1 MRKARM
7 AMLLAAIASPVT
19 ATAKEPLDA
28 AGLRAIETKVPPQ
41 SWYPEGYYDV
51 RIPAE
56 GQVVDFPRDTLT
68 MDWGDG
74 QPPYYDVIDCNAE
87 YVSLDD
93 TDPLT
98 ARYGPVAL
106 EVARLRSEFER
117 MKYPLA
123 VYAAPLLAFEKA
135 KIDDAT
141 AAPDPMSEAE
151 MAASMAAESAA
162 MDASADTAVEA
173 GEDEAAAADAAAAA
187 ADAAAAAAEDG
198 VDEAAIPKDAYMI
211 LAEAVE
217 ANRQRLAPTLPKV
230 LADGGCGA
238 GEGSAVIV
246 KTLPPQG
253 EVLLINAFAFKVCT
267 RKKPDPWDRFACKWT
282 EIETGV
288 ERQLSGRYVYQVKW
302 PDGVVRKGT
311 RDIVPNY
318 DDETAATVTFK
329 KAGS

>member
-1 MRKARM
+1 MRM
-7 AMLLAAIASPVT
+7 AGMLMLLAAAASPVT

-28 AGLRAIETKVPPQ
+28 AGLKAIETKVPPQ
-41 SWYPEGYYDV
+41 SWYPDGYYDI
-51 RIPAE
+51 RIAAE
-56 GQVVDFPRDTLT
+56 GQVADFPRETLT

-87 YVSLDD
+87 YVSLDE

-106 EVARLRSEFER
+106 EVARLRAEFER

-123 VYAAPLLAFEKA
+123 VYAAPLLAFEQA
-135 KIDDAT
+135 KIEEAK
-141 AAPDPMSEAE
+141 AAPEPMSEAE
-151 MAASMAAESAA
+151 MGDAMAMEASAA
-162 MDASADTAVEA
+162 DAAVA
-173 GEDEAAAADAAAAA
+173 EAAADAAMTAEAADAAAAA
-187 ADAAAAAAEDG
+187 AAAA
-198 VDEAAIPKDAYMI
+198 DAGMDASESYNDPYFL
-211 LAEAVE
+211 LAKAVE
-217 ANRQRLAPTLPKV
+217 ANRERLAPKLPKV

-246 KTLPPQG
+246 KTVPPRG

-267 RKKPDPWDRFACKWT
+267 RKKPDPWDRFACKWN

-288 ERQLSGRYVYQVKW
+288 EKQLSGRYVYQVKW
-302 PDGVVRKGT
+302 PDGTVRKGT

-318 DDETAATVTFK
+318 DDDTAATVTFK
-329 KAGS
+329 KVGS

>member
-7 AMLLAAIASPVT
+7 VMLLAALASPVT
-19 ATAKEPLDA
+19 TAAKEPIDA
-28 AGLRAIETKVPPQ
+28 AGLKAIEAKVPPQ
-41 SWYPEGYYDV
+41 SWYPDGYYDI
-51 RIPAE
+51 RIAAE
-56 GQVVDFPRDTLT
+56 GQMADFPRDKLT

-74 QPPYYDVIDCNAE
+74 EPPYYDVIDCNAE
-87 YVSLDD
+87 YVRLDD

-98 ARYGPVAL
+98 ARYGGVAL
-106 EVARLRSEFER
+106 ETARLRAEFER

-123 VYAAPLLAFEKA
+123 VYAGPLLAFEKA
-135 KIDDAT
+135 KIEEAKNG
-141 AAPDPMSEAE
+141 PEPLSEAE
-151 MAASMAAESAA
+151 TAAAEEG
-162 MDASADTAVEA
+162 MA
-173 GEDEAAAADAAAAA
+173 GDAAAIEVADAAAAA
-187 ADAAAAAAEDG
+187 ADAAAAA
-198 VDEAAIPKDAYMI
+198 VDATAGDETYTDPYFA

-217 ANRQRLAPTLPKV
+217 ANRQRLAPKLPKV

-246 KTLPPQG
+246 KTSPPQG

-282 EIETGV
+282 EVETGV
-288 ERQLSGRYVYQVKW
+288 EKQLSGRYVYQVRW

-318 DDETAATVTFK
+318 DDESVAAIVTFK
-329 KAGS
+329 KVGS

>member
-7 AMLLAAIASPVT
+7 LMLLAAAASPVT
-19 ATAKEPLDA
+19 AAAKEPLDA

-51 RIPAE
+51 RIAAE
-56 GQVVDFPRDTLT
+56 GQIVDFPRETLT

-106 EVARLRSEFER
+106 EVARLRGEFER

-135 KIDDAT
+135 KIEEAKT
-141 AAPDPMSEAE
+141 APDPMSEAE
-151 MAASMAAESAA
+151 MADSMEMEGGAGDAA
-162 MDASADTAVEA
+162 V
-173 GEDEAAAADAAAAA
+173 EAAAADAAAAA
-187 ADAAAAAAEDG
+187 AAASEDG
-198 VDEAAIPKDAYMI
+198 AGEAEVQKDAYMI

-217 ANRQRLAPTLPKV
+217 ANRQRLAPKLPKV
-230 LADGGCGA
+230 LSDGGCGA

-329 KAGS
+329 KVGS

>member
-1 MRKARM
+1 MRKARIL
-7 AMLLAAIASPVT
+7 MLMAAIASPVT
-19 ATAKEPLDA
+19 VAAKEPLDA
-28 AGLRAIETKVPPQ
+28 AGLKAIEAKVPPQ
-41 SWYPEGYYDV
+41 GWYPDGYYDI
-51 RIPAE
+51 RIAAE
-56 GQVVDFPRDTLT
+56 GQIADFPRDQLT

-87 YVSLDD
+87 FVSLDE

-106 EVARLRSEFER
+106 EVARLRGEFER
-117 MKYPLA
+117 LKYPAA
-123 VYAAPLLAFEKA
+123 VYAAPLLAFEQA
-135 KIDDAT
+135 KIEEAK
-141 AAPDPMSEAE
+141 AAPEPMSEAE
-151 MAASMAAESAA
+151 MSEAMAMEASAA
-162 MDASADTAVEA
+162 DAAVADAAADAAMTAE
-173 GEDEAAAADAAAAA
+173 AADAAAAA
-187 ADAAAAAAEDG
+187 AAAA
-198 VDEAAIPKDAYMI
+198 DASMDASETSNDPYFL
-211 LAEAVE
+211 LAKAVE
-217 ANRQRLAPTLPKV
+217 ANRQRLAPKLPKV

-288 ERQLSGRYVYQVKW
+288 EKQLSGRYVYQVKW

-311 RDIVPNY
+311 RDITPNY

-329 KAGS
+329 KVGS

>member
-7 AMLLAAIASPVT
+7 LMLLAAVASPVT

-28 AGLRAIETKVPPQ
+28 AGLKAIETKVPPQ
-41 SWYPEGYYDV
+41 SWYPDGYYDI
-51 RIPAE
+51 RIAAE
-56 GQVVDFPRDTLT
+56 GQVADFPRDTLT

-87 YVSLDD
+87 YVSLDA

-106 EVARLRSEFER
+106 EVSRLRAEFER

-123 VYAAPLLAFEKA
+123 VYAAPLWEFEKA
-135 KIDDAT
+135 KIEEAK
-141 AAPDPMSEAE
+141 AAPEPVSEAE
-151 MAASMAAESAA
+151 MSDAMAMEASAA
-162 MDASADTAVEA
+162 DAAVAE
-173 GEDEAAAADAAAAA
+173 AAADAAMA
-187 ADAAAAAAEDG
+187 ADAASM
-198 VDEAAIPKDAYMI
+198 EAAPPADGGMDGSTAYDDPYFQ
-211 LAEAVE
+211 LAKAVE
-217 ANRQRLAPTLPKV
+217 ANRERLAPKLPKV

-246 KTLPPQG
+246 KTVPPQG
-253 EVLLINAFAFKVCT
+253 EVLMINAFAFKVCT
-267 RKKPDPWDRFACKWT
+267 RKKPDPWDRFACKWN

-288 ERQLSGRYVYQVKW
+288 EKPLSGRYVYQVKW
-302 PDGVVRKGT
+302 PDGTVRKGT

-318 DDETAATVTFK
+318 DDETVATVVTFK
-329 KAGS
+329 KTGS